1 MGPLAGI
8 KVIEMKGLGPGP
20 YAGMLLAD
28 MGADVI
34 VVERA
39 SASTGLAL
47 ASSHDVHARGKRSIA
62 LDLKK
67 PGAIDV
73 LLRLVE
79 QADMLLEG
87 YRPGVAERLGFG
99 PAVCQQ
105 KNPQLIYGRV
115 TGWGQDGPLATAA
128 GHDINYIALT
138 GALAAIGEP
147 ERPVPP
153 LNLLGDY
160 AGGSLFLVLGM
171 LAAYIESKTSGQGQV
186 IDAAITDGT
195 ASLMSVVHG
204 LSGMGLW
211 TAERGSN
218 LLDGAAPQYAV
229 YQTSDGK
236 HVSIGALEPVFLEE
250 LLTIIGADPGIAERL
265 SDQRQWPHIKEQLA
279 AIFARQSQ
287 QEWCERLEG
296 SDACFAPVLNF
307 EEAAA
312 HPHNSARRTYINIAG
327 QQQPAPAPRFSRS
340 AGGEPAPPR
349 REGADTDQVLLQAGL
364 SAAEIEAL
372 RAAGVLG

>member
-28 MGADVI
+28 MGADVV

-39 SASTGLAL
+39 STSAGIAL
-47 ASSHDVHARGKRSIA
+47 TSSRDVHSRGKRSIA

-67 PGAIDV
+67 PAGTEV
-73 LLRLVE
+73 LLTLIE

-99 PAVCQQ
+99 PDVCQQ
-105 KNPQLIYGRV
+105 RNPKLIYGRV
-115 TGWGQDGPLATAA
+115 TGWGQDGPLAKAA

-138 GALAAIGEP
+138 GALAAIGEQ

-160 AGGSLFLVLGM
+160 AGGSLFVVLGM
-171 LAAYIESKTSGQGQV
+171 LAAYIESSASGKGQV

-195 ASLMSVVHG
+195 ASLMSIVHG
-204 LSGMGLW
+204 LSGLGMW
-211 TAERGSN
+211 TKERSNN

-229 YQTSDGK
+229 YKTSDDK
-236 HVSIGALEPVFLEE
+236 HVAIGALEPAFLNE
-250 LLTIIGADPGIAERL
+250 LLDKIGADPSVAARL
-265 SDQRQWPHIKEQLA
+265 SDQRQWPQIKSELSA
-279 AIFARQSQ
+279 LFAQNTQRY
-287 QEWCERLEG
+287 WCDVLEG
-296 SDACFAPVLNF
+296 GDTCFAPVLNF
-307 EEAAA
+307 DEAAT
-312 HPHNSARRTYINIAG
+312 HPHNSARKTYIDIAG

-340 AGGEPAPPR
+340 NSEQPMPPHP
-349 REGADTDQVLLQAGL
+349 EGADTEQVLLQAGL
-364 SAAEIEAL
+364 SVADIEVL
-372 RAAGVLG
+372 RADGVLT